1 MDKRCAKPRILI
13 FSQRNHR
20 SIMPFRCPHF
30 EFEDVISE
38 IDSVE
43 LLAPRIDLSNLRNTA
58 ARQIAYHTPLV
69 LNPGMEKISLNDTYD
84 LLFVICGGPTDL
96 IRVAALGNW
105 RTKCDRAVCLIDEL
119 WVTEIA
125 GQRNFLRMLD
135 KFDLVMLYY
144 SQTVEPLNKKI
155 GPKCAFLPP
164 GVDAIRFC
172 PYPTVPQRSIDVYS
186 IGRRSETTHRALL
199 KMAEDKEMFY
209 LHDSIAANQV
219 LDAKE
224 HRILFANIAK
234 RSRYFI
240 VNPGCIDRPE
250 IRGNQMEIGN
260 RYFEGAASGTMM
272 LGERPN
278 DAVFKKLF
286 DWPDALIY
294 LPYDCADVVDVM
306 GAIEADPERQDRIRR
321 RNVKEAL
328 MRHDW
333 AYRWET
339 ILQAVGLEPIAA
351 MHDRKEILGNLAKAE
366 VAVGD
371 ETRETHH
378 ALR

>member
-1 MDKRCAKPRILI
+1 
-13 FSQRNHR
+13 
-20 SIMPFRCPHF
+20 MPYRCPHF

-43 LLAPRIDLSNLRNTA
+43 LLAPRLDLSNLRNTV

-69 LNPGMEKISLNDTYD
+69 LNPGIEKTSLNGTYD
-84 LLFVICGGPTDL
+84 LFFAIFGSPTDL
-96 IRVAALGNW
+96 IRVGCVRNW
-105 RTKCDRAVCLIDEL
+105 RTKCEWAVCLIDEL
-119 WVTEIA
+119 WVAEMS
-125 GQRNFLRMLD
+125 GYSNFLRILD

-144 SQTVEPLNKKI
+144 SQTVEPLSKKI
-155 GPKCAFLPP
+155 GRKCAFLPP

-172 PYPTVPQRSIDVYS
+172 PYPNPPQRSIDVCS
-186 IGRRSETTHRALL
+186 IGRRSEITHRNLL
-199 KMAEDKEMFY
+199 KMAADKRMFY

-219 LDAKE
+219 LDAME
-224 HRILFANIAK
+224 HRILVANIAK

-240 VNPGCIDRPE
+240 VNPGLFDRPD
-250 IRGNQMEIGN
+250 IRGDQIEIGN
-260 RYFEGAASGTMM
+260 RYFEGAASGTLM

-278 DAVFKKLF
+278 NAVFEKLF
-286 DWPDALIY
+286 DWPDAVIH
-294 LPYDCADVVDVM
+294 LPYNCADVGDVI

-339 ILQAVGLEPIAA
+339 ILQAVGLEPITA
-351 MHDRKEILGNLAKAE
+351 MHDRKEILGNLVQ
-366 VAVGD
+366 VAVRD
-371 ETRETHH
+371 EVHETQY
-378 ALR
+378 AVR

>member
-1 MDKRCAKPRILI
+1 
-13 FSQRNHR
+13 
-20 SIMPFRCPHF
+20 MPYRCPHF

-43 LLAPRIDLSNLRNTA
+43 LLAPRLDLSNLRNTV

-69 LNPGMEKISLNDTYD
+69 LNPGIEKTSLNGTYD
-84 LLFVICGGPTDL
+84 LLFAIFGSPTDL
-96 IRVAALGNW
+96 IRVGCVRNW
-105 RTKCDRAVCLIDEL
+105 RTKCEWAVCLIDEL
-119 WVTEIA
+119 WVAEMS
-125 GQRNFLRMLD
+125 GYSNFLRILD

-144 SQTVEPLNKKI
+144 SQTVEPLSKKI
-155 GPKCAFLPP
+155 GRKCAFLPP

-172 PYPTVPQRSIDVYS
+172 PYPNPPQRSIDVCS
-186 IGRRSETTHRALL
+186 IGRRSEITHRNLL
-199 KMAEDKEMFY
+199 KMAADKRMFY

-219 LDAKE
+219 LDAME
-224 HRILFANIAK
+224 HRILVANIAK

-240 VNPGCIDRPE
+240 VNPGLFDRPD
-250 IRGNQMEIGN
+250 IRGDQIEIGN
-260 RYFEGAASGTMM
+260 RYFEGAASGTLM

-278 DAVFKKLF
+278 NAVFEKLF
-286 DWPDALIY
+286 DWPDAVIH
-294 LPYDCADVVDVM
+294 LPYNCADVVDVI

-339 ILQAVGLEPIAA
+339 ILQAVGLEPITA
-351 MHDRKEILGNLAKAE
+351 MHDRKEILGNLVQ
-366 VAVGD
+366 VAVRD
-371 ETRETHH
+371 EVHETQY
-378 ALR
+378 AVR